1 MVISNH
7 VVSLFVIVMAPR
19 NDRTFATYV
28 NLSEPN
34 PKLST
39 TVMIIPAIYWIV
51 NAM

>member
-1 MVISNH
+1 
-7 VVSLFVIVMAPR
+7 MAPR